1 MERSARASEDRM
13 EHGNEALRYSDYF
26 VLDTVKGC
34 WTVSRVMAEF
44 VERELDRWP
53 RRRWISFV
61 DVVGA
66 RVRLRA
72 ELINAVRQSSR
83 DIRDEWRRFYKERE
97 QEEEKDWDDE
107 F

>member
-1 MERSARASEDRM
+1 MSSIAGRVAAGSALSTSWG
-13 EHGNEALRYSDYF
+13 HAL
-26 VLDTVKGC
+26 
-34 WTVSRVMAEF
+34 
-44 VERELDRWP
+44 
-53 RRRWISFV
+53 
-61 DVVGA
+61 
-66 RVRLRA
+66 RLRA